1 MSKTLHALAFM
12 AVLGTASPALAQYRP
27 YYGRSYGSL
36 PSNAIRLEIG
46 GATLSSPG
54 ICTNSSSAAGTCVD
68 SSPFAWQ
75 ALMLSGD
82 LDLALGGGPLNLTFG
97 AHELAAP
104 YYSGNPSIF
113 EPSAGLTFKFAP
125 QSRVQPRLTLAGA
138 LLLGDDGN
146 AGGAVRFGGG
156 MTFFGRAPIGLA
168 IDLLVDVGSFAG
180 YEITTVSLGI
190 GPEFRF

>member
-1 MSKTLHALAFM
+1 MSKTLYALLFL
-12 AVLGTASPALAQYRP
+12 AVLGTATPALAQYQQPYYRP
-27 YYGRSYGSL
+27 YYL
-36 PSNAIRLEIG
+36 PNNAVRLEIG

-54 ICTNSSSAAGTCVD
+54 ICTNGASQSGNCAN

-75 ALMLSGD
+75 ALLLSGD
-82 LDLALGGGPLNLTFG
+82 LDLAFGGGPLNVTLG

-125 QSRVQPRLTLAGA
+125 QARMQPRLTLAGA
-138 LLLGDDGN
+138 LLVGDDGST
-146 AGGAVRFGGG
+146 GGAVRFGGG
-156 MTFFGRAPIGLA
+156 LTFYGRAPVGLA
-168 IDLLVDVGSFAG
+168 VDLIVDIGSFAG
-180 YEITTVSLGI
+180 YEVTVVELAL